1 MAYQID
7 AEQLRNEVSEFID
20 SDPMTA
26 LFDDGSFEWHYAT
39 VTYRKLPNSVLLE
52 VDGVVFEASRP

>member
-7 AEQLRNEVSEFID
+7 AEQLCNEVSEFID
-20 SDPMTA
+20 SDSLTA
-26 LFDDGSFEWHYAT
+26 LFDDGSFEWHYTT
-39 VTYRKLPNSVLLE
+39 VNYRKLPNSVLLE